1 MEIYSQQELFPE
13 ESAAPS
19 SPSSVMWN
27 LWHGC
32 TKVSPGCAHCY
43 VYRRDEEYGKD
54 TSQVHKTQNFTLP
67 VRKYRSG
74 PLKGEY
80 KYPSGTTFYTCFT
93 SDFFHPAA
101 DEWRPEAWR
110 MMRERSD
117 CYFYMVTKRP
127 ERILDVLPFDW
138 GSGYE
143 NVEICCTCENQQ
155 MTDKRLPMFLELPLP
170 NKSII
175 HEPMLER
182 IDIRP
187 YLEKYGREIRSVSC
201 GGESGP
207 EARICD
213 YDWVLETRLQCV
225 KYGVAF
231 HYHQTGARLRRGG
244 KVYQIPRE
252 HQHDQAKKARLE
264 YDGTSEQADMKS
276 DF

>member
-1 MEIYSQQELFPE
+1 
-13 ESAAPS
+13 
-19 SPSSVMWN
+19 
-27 LWHGC
+27 
-32 TKVSPGCAHCY
+32 
-43 VYRRDEEYGKD
+43 
-54 TSQVHKTQNFTLP
+54 
-67 VRKYRSG
+67 
-74 PLKGEY
+74 
-80 KYPSGTTFYTCFT
+80 
-93 SDFFHPAA
+93 
-101 DEWRPEAWR
+101 